1 MIIDRK
7 SLKLVLDEVA
17 LSPPGDSKLPCST
30 ARGAQVIEKC
40 WLLSKVIEIISIL
53 LERSKTARSTPTM
66 TTIRHAE
73 GRNSSALYQVLEM
86 VRELVEIVHSQQP
99 EEYHVSHSARTLQHR
114 RTRISWI
121 RPAVLSALHSL

>member
-1 MIIDRK
+1 MSSAGYKIEFNRATEKRHPLYKVYDTNRR
-7 SLKLVLDEVA
+7 SLKLVLDEGA
-17 LSPPGDSKLPCST
+17 LSPSGDSKLPCST

-73 GRNSSALYQVLEM
+73 GRHSSALYQVLEM
-86 VRELVEIVHSQQP
+86 VRELVE
-99 EEYHVSHSARTLQHR
+99 
-114 RTRISWI
+114 
-121 RPAVLSALHSL
+121 